1 MKNALLIP
9 RSAFP
14 ALLLAF
20 AACLAVAACTGPS
33 SQFVPM
39 PSQDVEVSSPAVSRI
54 YVMRMPQVKGT
65 FRDLR
70 VKENER
76 DIGSIGSQSYVCWER
91 PPGRSLVVVTYEGTM
106 FEKDDRESM
115 IDVQAE
121 AGHAYYYGIT
131 VDDAWKKAVVQL
143 LEKDEALQ
151 ILKDLGAATSH

>member
-1 MKNALLIP
+1 MKNVRSPLLVAL
-9 RSAFP
+9 
-14 ALLLAF
+14 ALSL
-20 AACLAVAACTGPS
+20 AACSAPS

-39 PSQDVEVSSPAVSRI
+39 PSQDVEVSSPSVSRI
-54 YVMRMPQVKGT
+54 YVMRMPQVKGA

-76 DIGSIGSQSYVCWER
+76 EIGTVGSQSYVCWER
-91 PPGRSLVVVTYEGTM
+91 PPGRSLVVVTYEGTA

-143 LEKDEALQ
+143 LERDEALK
-151 ILKDLGAATSH
+151 ILQDLGAASAH

>member
-1 MKNALLIP
+1 MKNAFLP
-9 RSAFP
+9 
-14 ALLLAF
+14 LLLAF
-20 AACLAVAACTGPS
+20 GACSAPS

-39 PSQDVEVSSPAVSRI
+39 PSQSVEVSSPAVSRI
-54 YVMRMPQVKGT
+54 YVMRMPQVKGA

-70 VKENER
+70 VKENEHE
-76 DIGSIGSQSYVCWER
+76 IGSIGSQSYVCWER

-121 AGHAYYYGIT
+121 AGHTYYYGIT

-143 LEKDEALQ
+143 LERDEARKVLHELDPAS
-151 ILKDLGAATSH
+151 IP